1 MQVTR
6 LDAEGFLRAAGGFLG
21 AREAEH
27 NLLLGLTGRLLGNP
41 HRYGADDP
49 YFAVVE
55 DAGRVVTAALR
66 TPPHNLVLAETD
78 DPAAYAALAED
89 AHGVFDELPGVS
101 GPASTIGAFVA
112 AWGALTGAGARRAM
126 SQRIYEA
133 TEVIRPSQVGGGMR
147 DAGDGDRELALDWVR
162 AFLREAIPE
171 DSPEDAAGFLERNAA
186 DPDGRLVLWDDGS
199 PVSIAGCG
207 AATPRGIRIG
217 PVYTPPEL
225 RGRGYASALTAELTG
240 QLLAGGRDF
249 CFLYTDLANPVAN
262 SIYHRIGYRP
272 VADVE
277 LWRFE
282 AEK

>member
-6 LDAEGFLRAAGGFLG
+6 LDVEGFLRAAGEFLG

-27 NLLLGLTGRLLGNP
+27 NLLLGLTGRLLGDP
-41 HRYGADDP
+41 HRYGDDDP

-66 TPPHNLVLAETD
+66 TPPYNLVLAETD
-78 DPAAYAALAED
+78 DPIAYAALAED
-89 AHGVFDELPGVS
+89 VYGVFHGLPGVS
-101 GPASTIGAFVA
+101 GPTATIGAFVS
-112 AWGALTGAGARRAM
+112 AWGALTGVGARRAM
-126 SQRIYEA
+126 SQRIYQA
-133 TEVIRPSQVGGGMR
+133 TEAIAPAEVGGGMR
-147 DAGDGDRELALDWVR
+147 DAGDSDRELALDWVR
-162 AFLREAIPE
+162 AFMLEVIPE
-171 DSPEDAAGFLERNAA
+171 DTPEDAAGFLARNAA
-186 DPDGRLVLWDDGS
+186 DPAGRLVFWDDGS

-207 AATPRGIRIG
+207 APTPRGIRIG

-249 CFLYTDLANPVAN
+249 CFLYTDLANPVSN
-262 SIYHRIGYRP
+262 SIYTRIGYRP
-272 VADVE
+272 VTDVE

-282 AEK
+282 AVK